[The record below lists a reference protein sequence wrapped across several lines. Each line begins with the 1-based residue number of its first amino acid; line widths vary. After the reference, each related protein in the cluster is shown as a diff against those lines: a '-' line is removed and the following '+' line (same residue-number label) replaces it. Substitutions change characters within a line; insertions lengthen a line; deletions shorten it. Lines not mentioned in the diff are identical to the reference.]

1 MIRLLLLSI
10 SFLFSSSVILVG
22 QCYPDRHSTALSDG
36 WVSCTITQNPNPD
49 RTYSHWIMYD
59 LGTVESIEGMKI
71 WNGNLPEFPDI
82 GIERFA
88 LDYSIDGT
96 NWISLG
102 EYDIPNHTPDT
113 YYQGDDIE
121 DIPAFEAQQV
131 LITAI
136 NIKGGTCT
144 GLAEVRFYRGGTT
157 TNTVEL
163 ETYDVEVFPNPTADV
178 MYVNIE
184 DKNFSTSYYEIIDL
198 KGRIIDRVFTSDK
211 VIRLNLKG
219 YASGQY
225 VIKVIGAGDQV
236 ITEQIQVLR

>member
-1 MIRLLLLSI
+1 MNKQFLLSI
-10 SFLFSSSVILVG
+10 SFLILTTQALVA
-22 QCYPDRHSTALSDG
+22 QCYPDRHSTALSDS
-36 WVSCTITQNPNPD
+36 WISCTITQNPNPD

-59 LGTVESIEGMKI
+59 LGMVEPIEGIKI

-82 GIERFA
+82 GIKRFA

-96 NWISLG
+96 NWVSLG

-113 YYQGDDIE
+113 YYQGDDIAG
-121 DIPAFEAQQV
+121 IPAFEAQQV

-157 TNTVEL
+157 TNTVEV
-163 ETYDVEVFPNPTADV
+163 ETYDVEIFPNPTADF
-178 MYVNIE
+178 MYVDIQ
-184 DKNFSTSYYEIIDL
+184 DKSFNTSYYEIIDL
-198 KGRIIDRVFTSDK
+198 NGRIIDREFTNDS

-225 VIKVIGAGDQV
+225 VVKVIGSRDQV
-236 ITEQIQVLR
+236 ITEQIQVIR